1 MSRVVSIG
9 SKSHLPTFPCS
20 GEVHDVHLALWRA
33 IAWGTLWVGE
43 YSCRDP
49 SPWLQSN
56 RYPTMLSFLPQFWQA
71 LTFLTTQELWGLLHD
86 LVWNAPKWQNSC
98 NLAKANGK
106 CYPKEG
112 VLELLLSLVVLIQLN
127 MSQFDA
133 ADVLFVTGSRYSV
146 CCNDKETG
154 DVLFSLT
161 AMFSLQMSLEVSQV
175 IKLGL

>member
-1 MSRVVSIG
+1 MLG

-20 GEVHDVHLALWRA
+20 GELHDVHLALWRA

-49 SPWLQSN
+49 SPWLQSS

-86 LVWNAPKWQNSC
+86 LVWNAPKGQNSC

-106 CYPKEG
+106 CYPKEESSSCCFPW
-112 VLELLLSLVVLIQLN
+112 LCWYSSTCPNLMLLMSSLSLGLAIVCAAMRRRQEMCCSLWQLC
-127 MSQFDA
+127 FLCRWA
-133 ADVLFVTGSRYSV
+133 
-146 CCNDKETG
+146 
-154 DVLFSLT
+154 
-161 AMFSLQMSLEVSQV
+161 
-175 IKLGL
+175 